1 MSYDY
6 LLSLSI
12 LNLVVCPFLI
22 EVKKLCELFIR
33 YIDFEY
39 LLPLWGLTFS
49 LLITSFDEQKGF
61 SFLVS
66 VFSSIK

>member
-39 LLPLWGLTFS
+39 LLPLCGLTFS